1 MHTEIALVLE
11 LLIVFQVNFFPVGLL
26 IFNNKGIFS
35 QNNDLKI
42 KIVNYV
48 GECPFSF
55 EAL

>member
-1 MHTEIALVLE
+1 MHIEIALLLE
-11 LLIVFQVNFFPVGLL
+11 LLIVFQMNLFPVGLL

-42 KIVNYV
+42 KIVNCI

-55 EAL
+55 EAR

>member
-48 GECPFSF
+48 GECPFSI